1 MVRLQSMVKY
11 SDGFKIAEMDLKL
24 RGPGN
29 IFGTEQSGFPELKH
43 ANIIEDGEIIIKAK
57 QVAFMLIDD
66 DPHLTKAENQVVR
79 KNLTEHYSDNLKFAK
94 IA

>member
-1 MVRLQSMVKY
+1 MVNY

-43 ANIIEDGEIIIKAK
+43 VNIIEDSEVIIKAK
-57 QVAFMLIDD
+57 QAAFKLVED
-66 DPHLTKAENQVVR
+66 DPHLTKPANKVVR
-79 KNLTEHYSDNLKFAK
+79 KNLIEHYSDNLRYAK